1 MFGCLFSCF
10 SRNFCNR
17 FRNSFLSLFFYRSFN
32 LSSCKN
38 LSSALVNHNLALDFR
53 SCFRSLFLNNAN
65 GLFTTM
71 KNFRSLFFC
80 YGSFFC
86 LCSCKYLSGFKIL
99 GNCVCALRSFN
110 CSAGNCL
117 GSSFI
122 NHNFTLNL
130 RRRRFGSLN
139 YGSLFNSLFG
149 LFFCDYDCVANCR
162 TIRLIRFGSLIIGC
176 KSYIFSS
183 LSLSLWNLCFSNSR
197 SSLCGFDYFSRSF
210 CLSNLFDLST
220 CDDLSS
226 AVINLKLALNLG
238 SRRFSLSSNRSFNL
252 FFCYGLFLN
261 GSFAYRNLDCNLFAL
276 GNLLLEVLNLA
287 GLYYLNGSSRSFFS
301 LSFLDRSFFNI
312 CSRSFNLGDSFFD
325 LSTCNDLC
333 CGGIDLN
340 FTLCYGSSFNYRLFF
355 NNSNDFIT
363 AMKNFLDLFSLLFN
377 YGSFYLCSCKY
388 LSGFKILGN
397 CVCALRSFNCSAG
410 NCLGSSFINHNFTL
424 NLRRR
429 RFGSLNYGS
438 LFNSLFGLFFCDYD
452 CVANLS
458 MLGLIGFCI
467 LMIRCKSC
475 KFGSFLSLNLGS
487 LSLGNLCHRS
497 FNHLFGNR
505 LRSLTCKN
513 LSCSFINYNLA
524 LNLRCNNR
532 SFLCYHRL
540 SFFSS
545 HSLLLRNYEV

>member
-86 LCSCKYLSGFKIL
+86 
-99 GNCVCALRSFN
+99 
-110 CSAGNCL
+110 
-117 GSSFI
+117 
-122 NHNFTLNL
+122 
-130 RRRRFGSLN
+130 
-139 YGSLFNSLFG
+139 
-149 LFFCDYDCVANCR
+149 
-162 TIRLIRFGSLIIGC
+162 
-176 KSYIFSS
+176 
-183 LSLSLWNLCFSNSR
+183 
-197 SSLCGFDYFSRSF
+197 
-210 CLSNLFDLST
+210 
-220 CDDLSS
+220 
-226 AVINLKLALNLG
+226 
-238 SRRFSLSSNRSFNL
+238 
-252 FFCYGLFLN
+252 
-261 GSFAYRNLDCNLFAL
+261 
-276 GNLLLEVLNLA
+276 
-287 GLYYLNGSSRSFFS
+287 
-301 LSFLDRSFFNI
+301 
-312 CSRSFNLGDSFFD
+312 
-325 LSTCNDLC
+325 
-333 CGGIDLN
+333 
-340 FTLCYGSSFNYRLFF
+340 
-355 NNSNDFIT
+355 
-363 AMKNFLDLFSLLFN
+363 
-377 YGSFYLCSCKY
+377 LCSCKY